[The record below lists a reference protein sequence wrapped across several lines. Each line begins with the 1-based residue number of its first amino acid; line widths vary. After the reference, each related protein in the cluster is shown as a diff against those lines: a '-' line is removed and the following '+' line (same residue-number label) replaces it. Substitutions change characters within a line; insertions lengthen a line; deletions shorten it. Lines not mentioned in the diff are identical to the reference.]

1 MVNTE
6 ILTYAFA
13 ANIMPAI
20 IVGLIIVS
28 SYPRGNKKMRTGLV
42 ATAMIAIA
50 FMGIC
55 NTVVYWEMISINIS
69 YYCDNI
75 IL

>member
-1 MVNTE
+1 MVSTE
-6 ILTYAFA
+6 ILTYAFT

-28 SYPRGNKKMRTGLV
+28 SYSRGNKKLRTGLV
-42 ATAMIAIA
+42 AAAMIAIA

-55 NTVVYWEMISINIS
+55 NAVVYWEMIGINIS
-69 YYCDNI
+69 YYCNNI
-75 IL
+75 IP